1 MEDSTQGWSQLELF
15 FPKMSGYFHK
25 LFSSYRK
32 MKVELNLSN
41 NAAKSELK
49 KQWVLMHHHLQKKF
63 IQLL

>member
-1 MEDSTQGWSQLELF
+1 
-15 FPKMSGYFHK
+15 
-25 LFSSYRK
+25 